1 MYIHVY
7 TLSIAC
13 IYMYMYMHASCVNDI
28 YMRSVRCVIVYSLAL
43 LLVDD
48 RIPVL

>member
-7 TLSIAC
+7 TLNIAS
-13 IYMYMYMHASCVNDI
+13 IYMYMYASCVNDI
-28 YMRSVRCVIVYSLAL
+28 YMRSVRCVIVYSLTL

-48 RIPVL
+48 RIPVI